1 MRESAR
7 IALSVARAFCGQDAK
22 DVFENSDVHI
32 NVPEG
37 AVPKDGPS
45 AGVTMSV
52 AIISSV
58 LKKKVRNDT
67 AMTGEITLRG
77 KVLAVGGVKEKVL
90 AAHRHNIKR
99 VLLPRSNDKDLVK
112 LPKEVLRNLE
122 IVLIDNV
129 EQAVRE
135 SCL

>member
-1 MRESAR
+1 
-7 IALSVARAFCGQDAK
+7 
-22 DVFENSDVHI
+22 
-32 NVPEG
+32 
-37 AVPKDGPS
+37 
-45 AGVTMSV
+45 
-52 AIISSV
+52 
-58 LKKKVRNDT
+58 
-67 AMTGEITLRG
+67 
-77 KVLAVGGVKEKVL
+77 LAVGGVKEKVL

-99 VLLPRSNDKDLVK
+99 VLLPRSNDKDLVR